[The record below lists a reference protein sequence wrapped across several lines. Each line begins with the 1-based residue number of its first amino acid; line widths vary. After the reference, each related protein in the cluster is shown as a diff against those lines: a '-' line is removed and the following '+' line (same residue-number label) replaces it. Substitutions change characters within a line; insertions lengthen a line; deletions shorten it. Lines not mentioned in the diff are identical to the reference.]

1 MLNNKGFK
9 AYKKYWEDQAS
20 FMDKSPWHK
29 DKILK
34 LTLST
39 DYGDNLKELQFSTHS
54 LKEENGKPTLRIKV
68 PYNYNEQDDFEIK
81 SLELLGINENWL
93 IDMCL
98 KNSNCSHY

>member
-20 FMDKSPWHK
+20 FMNKAPWHK

-39 DYGDNLKELQFSTHS
+39 DYGSNLKELQFSTHS
-54 LKEENGKPTLRIKV
+54 LRKNNGKHTLRVKV
-68 PYNYNEQDDFEIK
+68 PHNYNELDNFESK
-81 SLELLGINENWL
+81 SLELLGINESWL
-93 IDMCL
+93 INICIDHCHCL
-98 KNSNCSHY
+98 HR